1 MNALEIKPGKYR
13 ARDGSIVTVTNP
25 TDQYWVGHG
34 YAWRAADA
42 KGIEFFVTA
51 DGRYR
56 LYGDRKRMEAP
67 LDLIE
72 RIEDEPKAEEKCQQ
86 KFPLRFAVSG
96 MDAASVGDDQT
107 CVVTAASSRENLVD
121 ETLKQFTAEFL
132 SLGWRAKVAALE
144 AKIARLEAENES
156 LSRQLRSR
164 ALNSE
169 PASAGK
175 VWRWS
180 PMV

>member
-13 ARDGSIVTVTNP
+13 TRGGYIVCVDS
-25 TDQYWVGHG
+25 DQKRPGMFLGMVGGILFDWHG
-34 YAWRAADA
+34 NGRANAFREMQA
-42 KGIEFFVTA
+42 
-51 DGRYR
+51 
-56 LYGDRKRMEAP
+56 
-67 LDLIE
+67 DLIE